1 MVHNVLFDP
10 PMPQGQRINVGNNV
24 VINDIA
30 SIYNL
35 PIFKNLF
42 RVYFTF
48 LLVQY
53 ILIYACVPLE
63 EIENRP
69 AMCLI
74 SCIYT
79 LIMVCMTICLSL
91 Q

>member
-10 PMPQGQRINVGNNV
+10 PLPHGQRINVGNDM
-24 VINDIA
+24 VINDIS

-35 PIFKNLF
+35 SIFKNLF

-69 AMCLI
+69 AMCII
-74 SCIYT
+74 SNIYI
-79 LIMVCMTICLSL
+79 LIMVSNNPGG
-91 Q
+91 